1 MTLEKPLTTLN
12 KWYEWAIKLHNN
24 FVCMKNAIVKSQNQ
38 GGNTPPTPNKKL
50 NEKGPQRFY
59 FDVGKKDPN
68 AMDIDAMSMEK
79 RAALMRKGA
88 CFICEEPGHLAQDH
102 KKQMEKGNN
111 LPQKMKGKELHAH
124 VRALLAQME
133 EDDKEEFFADAEK
146 QGF

>member
-1 MTLEKPLTTLN
+1 
-12 KWYEWAIKLHNN
+12 
-24 FVCMKNAIVKSQNQ
+24 
-38 GGNTPPTPNKKL
+38 
-50 NEKGPQRFY
+50 
-59 FDVGKKDPN
+59 
-68 AMDIDAMSMEK
+68 MDIDAMSMEK

-102 KKQMEKGNN
+102 KKQMEKGND